1 MADVINLLSDAIAN
15 QIAAGEVV
23 QRPASVVKELLENAV
38 DAGSTEIRL
47 FIKDG
52 GHTLIQVVDNGCGM
66 TETDARMSFERHA
79 TSKIKTADDLF
90 RIRTMGFRG
99 EALASIAAVA
109 QVEMKTRRKP
119 DETGTYISI
128 EGSKL
133 ITQEVCSTNAG
144 TSFSVK
150 NLFFNVPARRNFLK
164 SPPVEMKHILDEF
177 QRVALANP
185 DIFFTLQH
193 NQTEIYHLPSSNL
206 RQRIINIF
214 GKNNNDKIIPIDEET
229 DLVKIFGFVGKPEFS
244 KKTRGEQ
251 MFFVN
256 NRFVKSGYL
265 HHAVMLAY
273 EDLLPKE
280 HFPFY
285 TIYLDIDAS
294 KIDVNVHPT
303 KQEIKFEDEKLIY
316 QLIRVAVRHALGQF
330 TITPMLDFDP
340 SSNIDNRLKTD
351 SSHFAQHITN
361 ERYLEEKSSYKPSS
375 STYKTSNEN
384 LKNWQSLYEELTP
397 NQDFFSIDNQSQFGY
412 DNPKSITIQS
422 NIEENDESTIVLKN
436 GFNKHHKEPY
446 QIQNSYIVSHIK
458 SGFLL
463 IDQQFAHE
471 RILYERFLNSIGTQ
485 NIGTQKQLFPKAVSL
500 NAADAEVLRYIM
512 IEIEALGIE
521 IQEVEDNRFVI
532 HGLPSDQKEGVD
544 EQALIESLV
553 EQFKY
558 NLDLNISLKDC
569 IAKSMA
575 KSASIKRGQSLSIKE
590 MNALI
595 DQLFACEIPYKSPN
609 GHHCFITYDL
619 EDLKKQFLNN

>member
-133 ITQEVCSTNAG
+133 ITQEVCSTPAG

>member
-133 ITQEVCSTNAG
+133 ITQEVCSTPAG

-609 GHHCFITYDL
+609 GHHCFITYDI

>member
-397 NQDFFSIDNQSQFGY
+397 NQDFFSIDNQFQFGY

>member
-38 DAGSTEIRL
+38 DAGSTEVRL
-47 FIKDG
+47 YIKDG

-90 RIRTMGFRG
+90 HIRTMGFRG

-133 ITQEVCSTNAG
+133 ITQEVCSTPAG

-206 RQRIINIF
+206 RQRIVNIF
-214 GKNNNDKIIPIDEET
+214 GKNNNDKIIPIDEDTE
-229 DLVKIFGFVGKPEFS
+229 LVKIFGFVGKPEFS

-265 HHAVMLAY
+265 HHAVMMAY

-285 TIYLDIDAS
+285 AIYLDIDAS

-330 TITPMLDFDP
+330 TITPLLDFDP
-340 SSNIDNRLKTD
+340 SSNIDNRLKTE
-351 SSHFAQHITN
+351 SSHFAQNITN
-361 ERYLEEKSSYKPSS
+361 ERYLEDQPSYKSSSS
-375 STYKTSNEN
+375 VYKTSSEN

-397 NQDFFSIDNQSQFGY
+397 NQDFFSIESQSQFGNE
-412 DNPKSITIQS
+412 NPKSITIQS
-422 NIEENDESTIVLKN
+422 NIEVSDDAAIISKN

-446 QIQNSYIVSHIK
+446 QIHNTYIVSHIK

-471 RILYERFLNSIGTQ
+471 RILYERFLNSIGSQ
-485 NIGTQKQLFPKAVSL
+485 NIGTQKQLFPKAVTL
-500 NAADAEVLRYIM
+500 NAADAEVLRYIVT
-512 IEIEALGIE
+512 EVEELGIE
-521 IQEVEDNRFVI
+521 IQEIEDNQFVI
-532 HGLPSDQKEGVD
+532 HGLPADQKEGVD

-558 NLDLNISLKDC
+558 NLDLNVSLKDC

>member
-133 ITQEVCSTNAG
+133 ITQEVCSTPAG

-229 DLVKIFGFVGKPEFS
+229 ELVKIFGFVGKPEFS

-397 NQDFFSIDNQSQFGY
+397 NQDFFSIDNQFQFGY

>member
-133 ITQEVCSTNAG
+133 ITQEVCSTPAG

-229 DLVKIFGFVGKPEFS
+229 ELVKIFGFVGKPEFS

-609 GHHCFITYDL
+609 GHHCFITYDI

>member
-38 DAGSTEIRL
+38 DAGSTEVRL
-47 FIKDG
+47 YIKDG

-90 RIRTMGFRG
+90 HIRTMGFRG

-133 ITQEVCSTNAG
+133 ITQEVCSTPAG

-206 RQRIINIF
+206 RQRIVNIF
-214 GKNNNDKIIPIDEET
+214 GKNNNDKIIPIDEDTE
-229 DLVKIFGFVGKPEFS
+229 LVKIFGFVGKPEFS

-265 HHAVMLAY
+265 HHAVMMAY

-285 TIYLDIDAS
+285 AIYLDIDAS

-330 TITPMLDFDP
+330 TITPLLDFDP
-340 SSNIDNRLKTD
+340 SSNIDNRLKTE
-351 SSHFAQHITN
+351 SSHFAQNITN
-361 ERYLEEKSSYKPSS
+361 ERYLEDQPSYKSSSS
-375 STYKTSNEN
+375 VYKTSSEN

-397 NQDFFSIDNQSQFGY
+397 NQDFFSIESQSQFGNE
-412 DNPKSITIQS
+412 NPKSITIQS
-422 NIEENDESTIVLKN
+422 NIEVSDDAAIISKN

-446 QIQNSYIVSHIK
+446 QIHNTYIVSHIK

-471 RILYERFLNSIGTQ
+471 RILYERFLNSIGSQ
-485 NIGTQKQLFPKAVSL
+485 NIGTQKQLFPKAVTL
-500 NAADAEVLRYIM
+500 NAADAEVLRYIVT
-512 IEIEALGIE
+512 EVEELGIE
-521 IQEVEDNRFVI
+521 IQEIEDNQFVI
-532 HGLPSDQKEGVD
+532 HGLPADQKEGVD